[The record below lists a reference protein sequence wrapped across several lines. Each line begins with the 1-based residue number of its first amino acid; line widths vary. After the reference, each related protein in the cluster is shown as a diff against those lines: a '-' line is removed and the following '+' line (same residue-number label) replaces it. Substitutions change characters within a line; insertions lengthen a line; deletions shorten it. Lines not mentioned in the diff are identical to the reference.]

1 MLQLLSLA
9 ARPDLRPQ
17 VFSEPFVAAWPKFM
31 LHDETA
37 ELYFAQPNLDA
48 CLDTAFA
55 VVDSTHP
62 EVAVGRAFAVPF
74 AFGGPGREQLP
85 DGGWDAVIRWAHEDR
100 MLGRSGNV
108 LSALEITL
116 LPSHRGQGGSGVVLS
131 AMADHARALGYRELF
146 APVRPTA
153 KNLEPFTPIGDYAFR
168 TRDDGLPFDPWL
180 RVHVRAGGTIVKVA
194 PASMVIVGTLDDWT
208 QWTGL
213 AFGSSGQHAVPEAL
227 VPVHISVEQDHGV
240 YVEPNVWLRHSLA
253 PLRSDFDR
261 LQRAERT
268 VSSRLGGSIVKQKF

>member
-1 MLQLLSLA
+1 MLQLLTLA

-17 VFSEPFVAAWPKFM
+17 VFSEPFMAAWPRFM

-37 ELYFAQPNLDA
+37 ELYFAGPNLDA
-48 CLDTAFA
+48 RLDTAFA
-55 VVDSTHP
+55 VVDASRP

-85 DGGWDAVIRWAHEDR
+85 DAGWDAAIRWAHEDR
-100 MLGRSGNV
+100 MLGRPGNV

-116 LPSHRGQGGSGVVLS
+116 LPSHRGKGGSGVVLR

-153 KNLEPFTPIGDYAFR
+153 KHLEPFTPIAQYAFR

-194 PASMVIVGTLDDWT
+194 PASMVIVGTLADWT

-213 AFGSSGQHAVPEAL
+213 TFEASGQHAVPGAL

-240 YVEPNVWLRHSLA
+240 YVEPNVWLRHSLG
-253 PLRSDFDR
+253 P
-261 LQRAERT
+261 LQRD
-268 VSSRLGGSIVKQKF
+268 F